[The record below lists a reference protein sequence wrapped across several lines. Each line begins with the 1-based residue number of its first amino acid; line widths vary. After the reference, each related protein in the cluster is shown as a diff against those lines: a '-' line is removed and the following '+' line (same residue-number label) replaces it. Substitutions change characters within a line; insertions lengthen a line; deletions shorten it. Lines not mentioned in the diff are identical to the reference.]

1 MTRAMELFTIP
12 TTADPIPVM
21 ARDLEHAQMQA
32 AELAGPR
39 HRVGRSTQQKEDM
52 WHG

>member
-1 MTRAMELFTIP
+1 MKPFTIP
-12 TTADPIPVM
+12 TTIDPTPVM

-32 AELAGPR
+32 AELTGPR
-39 HRVGRSTQQKEDM
+39 HRVGRSTQQKRDM

>member
-1 MTRAMELFTIP
+1 MEPFTIS
-12 TTADPIPVM
+12 TTAGPIPVM

-39 HRVGRSTQQKEDM
+39 HRVSRSTQQKGDM